1 MRINNTN
8 NENNLQFIQ
17 QYQKTDRAAEGDNR
31 NVLGNASPEEK
42 VNLSAA
48 ARDIQNLSNA
58 VSQLPDVRTDLVE
71 LYQTRI
77 EQGTYTVDGEK
88 VLQSMAGES
97 LLDIFA

>member
-1 MRINNTN
+1 MKVNNTN
-8 NENNLQFIQ
+8 NENNLQHIL
-17 QYQKTDRAAEGDNR
+17 QYQKTIRVAEGDNR

-48 ARDIQNLSNA
+48 ARDIQNLSAA
-58 VSQLPDVRTDLVE
+58 VNRLPDVRTDLVE
-71 LYQTRI
+71 SYQNQI
-77 EQGTYTVDGEK
+77 EQGTYKVDGDK